1 MAEMV
6 KSPMSDRL
14 SQDSTVK
21 ESLTTAAEADDLNAI
36 EDLAK
41 NLTRKGGKA

>member
-6 KSPMSDRL
+6 KASLSDRL
-14 SQDSTVK
+14 SPDLTVK